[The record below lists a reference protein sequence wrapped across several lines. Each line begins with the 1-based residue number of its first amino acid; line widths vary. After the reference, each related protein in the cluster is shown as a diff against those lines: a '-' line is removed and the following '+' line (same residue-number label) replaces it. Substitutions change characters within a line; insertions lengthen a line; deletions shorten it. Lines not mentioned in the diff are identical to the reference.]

1 MCRARKGS
9 VAFPGA
15 TAGKWCVWLLDSL
28 GLGTEPPTIVSARI
42 GFGTG
47 SADSDVLAS
56 RAEAGNSREPFLPD
70 LADGSKAEPLFS
82 CFTASVRGF
91 SHRVGVHGI
100 RMPATRQDCR
110 QDFKKSLLARE
121 NGPHGTHDWAP
132 GPGRPVRQADW
143 RDVAGR
149 RSRQKERSAS
159 HFLREPCAGRREAA
173 GEALASGRRG
183 PGCRATKTTMS
194 GVPRLSGGAE
204 GSTLQAGSAR
214 QGGTPRDPGGLDAA
228 PAIAS
233 GSPEE
238 GDVPAA
244 PDARHRGVGPGH
256 GSDGVR
262 EQKGAVTP
270 PAEWMG
276 RRAGAVG
283 RAGRQGVHGDRD
295 PTMGVTCAARSRSP
309 CQPPFAAAVR
319 ADVRPKA

>member
-1 MCRARKGS
+1 MPRRDCRR
-9 VAFPGA
+9 
-15 TAGKWCVWLLDSL
+15 L
-28 GLGTEPPTIVSARI
+28 
-42 GFGTG
+42 
-47 SADSDVLAS
+47 S
-56 RAEAGNSREPFLPD
+56 RACHSIKQPTQHQTSCSGAESCSFREPFLPD
-70 LADGSKAEPLFS
+70 LADGSEAEPPFS

-110 QDFKKSLLARE
+110 QDFKQSLLARE

-143 RDVAGR
+143 RMSPGEGPGRKRGQPATFSANHAPAVAR
-149 RSRQKERSAS
+149 RQAKRWPAA
-159 HFLREPCAGRREAA
+159 CAGRAIEPR
-173 GEALASGRRG
+173 
-183 PGCRATKTTMS
+183 KTTMS

-214 QGGTPRDPGGLDAA
+214 RGGTPRDPGGLDAA

-262 EQKGAVTP
+262 ERKG
-270 PAEWMG
+270 
-276 RRAGAVG
+276 
-283 RAGRQGVHGDRD
+283 Q
-295 PTMGVTCAARSRSP
+295 
-309 CQPPFAAAVR
+309 
-319 ADVRPKA
+319 